1 MLLRT
6 AADPFLQKID
16 VDSNLLNDVKSALGA
31 GCFHGRLE
39 DLKTRLQPMFVS
51 LPKSSQNMLS
61 HSAARYALHRIST
74 DRHGWTISGLEPNL
88 DNFNTSSLMNSGIL
102 RELLPGHIE
111 SIFAAHIGEGGF
123 TLQSLAILS
132 GTIDHLVREDQR
144 TILRKACELLD
155 VATIGSISEKEM
167 RDVIQMY
174 MVSFLRA
181 NMIPPQHYDR
191 YMAKA
196 LDIIHKEYPGWPE
209 TVMLLDDER
218 ETFSYNDKDS
228 ANPFRVR
235 ESSLQVALR
244 IVEQVADR
252 FPHQQS
258 QPECLE
264 IKEDILAY
272 ERGETGR
279 VRLLDFYRAGLD
291 SRFFFTETEDYL
303 RALGALDE
311 SDARLGPK
319 VIVSNY
325 VLAKSNC
332 LAHAHLYSVCC
343 LNECEGLYGQIEQT
357 VASPEATPQQIGTL
371 VATISSSTI
380 QAPRNLSQMLLRR
393 LDEIA
398 IGHTG
403 NVLLHSR
410 LFAQWMHQ
418 AFPRECPYPHL
429 LGTTTSLSP
438 GDWAKQL
445 GKKFSVGTNNLK
457 GLVSSLELA
466 EEQAETAP
474 SDTSDDDA
482 DLMWT
487 SEEEHFVEPVRSLS
501 ARVSA
506 AVKSLGRGA
515 VLLGLCTSLV
525 FAFWAS
531 PRVAGGCK
539 DAKMEQYFV

>member
-1 MLLRT
+1 MLQG
-6 AADPFLQKID
+6 ADADPFLQKTDMGLSLLSD
-16 VDSNLLNDVKSALGA
+16 VESALGP

-39 DLKTRLQPMFVS
+39 DLKARLEPMFVS
-51 LPKSSQNMLS
+51 LPKNSRNLLS

-74 DRHGWTISGLEPNL
+74 DRHGWTISGLEPSV

-102 RELLPGHIE
+102 RELLPAHIE
-111 SIFAAHIGEGGF
+111 SIFATHIGEDGF
-123 TLQSLAILS
+123 TLQNLAILA

-155 VATIGSISEKEM
+155 VATIGPISEQEM

-191 YMAKA
+191 YMANA

-209 TVMLLDDER
+209 TTLLLDDER
-218 ETFSYNDKDS
+218 ETFAYTTKDS
-228 ANPFRVR
+228 ANPFKVR

-244 IVEQVADR
+244 IVEQVADH

-264 IKEDILAY
+264 IKEDLLAY
-272 ERGETGR
+272 ERGDTGR

-311 SDARLGPK
+311 SDARIGPK

-343 LNECEGLYGQIEQT
+343 LNECEGLYGQLEQ
-357 VASPEATPQQIGTL
+357 AIAEPQAKPEQIGALVSTL
-371 VATISSSTI
+371 SSSTV
-380 QAPRNLSQMLLRR
+380 QAPRNLSEMLLRR

-398 IGHTG
+398 IGPGG
-403 NVLLHSR
+403 NVMLHSR

-429 LGTTTSLSP
+429 LGTTTSLNP
-438 GDWAKQL
+438 GDWAKQN
-445 GKKFSVGTNNLK
+445 GKKFSIGAKNVQG
-457 GLVSSLELA
+457 VISSLEVA
-466 EEQAETAP
+466 EEQADVVP
-474 SDTSDDDA
+474 SDTSNDDA

-487 SEEEHFVEPVRSLS
+487 SDEEHFVEPVPSLS
-501 ARVSA
+501 ARLWASVG
-506 AVKSLGRGA
+506 SLGRGA
-515 VLLGLCTSLV
+515 VLLALCASAI
-525 FAFWAS
+525 FAAWAS
-531 PRVAGGCK
+531 PKVSGGCK
-539 DAKMEQYFV
+539 DTKMEQYFV